1 MEPLKVQYNALVQKV
16 QNAAT
21 NPAEFKKAS
30 DELQAFFKQNPDFDP
45 TKIEKAP
52 DQPLSPEDKALRTM
66 SNDQQIQLANATK
79 ELAKLKG
86 ERQAET
92 DPAKQA
98 ELDKQIAAKQ
108 TEVDNLYRP
117 RFVQGNGLD
126 APSVK
131 VDTNPNFE
139 KGTMH
144 AVADLQAPTEHKD
157 KQTKLES
164 KAELARFYDK
174 DKGEWIETK
183 LTGDEAA
190 DNAAMK
196 ETRHELKMKKK
207 ELKSE
212 MKELE
217 KGSEEYFEKEREYQ
231 AAKQAHRAAKGMGTG
246 KARRANNANIKA
258 NNRMADRQVF
268 LSQEEADKAIESGKV
283 DKKNAEV
290 LSEKESKVLD
300 ALANRAENA
309 LKNGANLDEN
319 TKAMWEALLPLK
331 DPKVKAD
338 AKAVQDILADITGGD
353 FQLDYSEQRMLKKET
368 GMDISDIRHAFKAY
382 GFDAPNPTTKRIT
395 NGLIA
400 AGTTLA
406 GYMLANK
413 LASHRATAVA
423 DAKAEATATA
433 VAEGANTT
441 TTTVITSGTPGSGF
455 SQDNE
460 LGGTREGRTGGTGPQ
475 ISTNTT
481 VEIIKNVAT
490 STVTSQVLAK
500 ATTIA
505 RLNPWLGP
513 ILAAGAGIMAA
524 AKAPVENSAV
534 KNGATPDK
542 MVEMLNVYKGNG
554 NKNIANQ
561 IQQMIGQITGD
572 PGVDKAIVIGLLKQ
586 NRGEQNEITTTRE
599 LRAVLDQLNDLKQS
613 ADKITVDVKPEK
625 PTPPVPPKPEACFD
639 TQEGEV
645 VKPNSYTVEKYDTV
659 DTIIKAKYPD
669 ADFKTAKKAFLE
681 ANSDLKDPNS
691 IKVGQE
697 FVLPDLPDGTKPTVD
712 GEVRKVI
719 GGKRISFR
727 PSDIRGPQGQ
737 QTWDVVD
744 CSDPKNPKVVSKGHK
759 TQDAAQNE
767 AIRRYQEATKK

>member
-1 MEPLKVQYNALVQKV
+1 MEPLNVQYNALVQKV

-86 ERQAET
+86 ERQAEQ

-174 DKGEWIETK
+174 ETGKWIETK

-190 DNAAMK
+190 DKAAMK
-196 ETRHELKMKKK
+196 ETRHNLKVKKHSLK
-207 ELKSE
+207 EKRD
-212 MKELE
+212 KYE
-217 KGSEEYFEKEREYQ
+217 KGSEEYIKADKEYQ
-231 AAKQAHRAAKGMGTG
+231 AARQAHRAAKGMGTG

-331 DPKVKAD
+331 DPKVKAN

-406 GYMLANK
+406 GYMIANK
-413 LASHRATAVA
+413 LASHRVTAVA

-441 TTTVITSGTPGSGF
+441 TTTVITPGTSDSGF
-455 SQDNE
+455 SQDNG

-542 MVEMLNVYKGNG
+542 MVEMLDVYKGND
-554 NKNIANQ
+554 NKNIANI
-561 IQQMIGQITGD
+561 IQQMVGQITGD

-613 ADKITVDVKPEK
+613 ADKITVNVEPEK
-625 PTPPVPPKPEACFD
+625 PTPPTPPEACTNIEERTIEEKVD
-639 TQEGEV
+639 NGTRLDGLDLRTGSWYLSHAYVTQDGKELTNKQRAELQ
-645 VKPNSYTVEKYDTV
+645 KKMSE
-659 DTIIKAKYPD
+659 IAKYPD
-669 ADFKTAKKAFLE
+669 NDKR
-681 ANSDLKDPNS
+681 N
-691 IKVGQE
+691 V
-697 FVLPDLPDGTKPTVD
+697 VLQTQITLDDGTVVRVAPDAKERIMKLDARSGGTNPNRARGGFEDTKTRKQER
-712 GEVRKVI
+712 EVE
-719 GGKRISFR
+719 
-727 PSDIRGPQGQ
+727 
-737 QTWDVVD
+737 VD
-744 CSDPKNPKVVSKGHK
+744 CNTGRPTGKVKEDWHDV
-759 TQDAAQNE
+759 
-767 AIRRYQEATKK
+767 